1 MTPTS
6 IGLIELV
13 GLAYI
18 LVCSGIPPKLT
29 SQASKL
35 HLASSTLVS
44 LSQIVDLRKNIL
56 PLLLFSIQRYEK
68 IESKY
73 GAKCENLLS
82 VFTIASNPGH
92 LAPFSQ
98 KKRAQSAQS
107 LRLIYFQQK
116 LILRQNIFSKLPK
129 VQRTQHQH
137 HHQNQHKTKLKHQ
150 HQLLQHQYQ
159 NKNIK
164 NSNNSSINN
173 NTSMNIK

>member
-6 IGLIELV
+6 IGLLELV

-98 KKRAQSAQS
+98 KKGRRVHNPCDWYIS
-107 LRLIYFQQK
+107 
-116 LILRQNIFSKLPK
+116 
-129 VQRTQHQH
+129 
-137 HHQNQHKTKLKHQ
+137 
-150 HQLLQHQYQ
+150 
-159 NKNIK
+159 NKNWFCVKISFR
-164 NSNNSSINN
+164 NCQRYNGPSINII
-173 NTSMNIK
+173 TKINIKLNLNINIKSNSINTKTRTVITAASTTTPAWT